1 MLKLPARIYHARTGE
16 LFRLSITGNFVEC
29 AHSPSPS
36 PRRLSYKVNL
46 SSAPNKV
53 ASGPQKPGAY
63 LVHRVRKFVEV
74 GSGRIGYAMTQAALS
89 EVSDGATWNPDP
101 NSAWPTLFLPIQN
114 LLQC

>member
-1 MLKLPARIYHARTGE
+1 MPVFGSCVPRTDKRLPAWPMLKLPARIYHARTGE

-53 ASGPQKPGAY
+53 ASGPQKPRGIVGAQSPE
-63 LVHRVRKFVEV
+63 VR
-74 GSGRIGYAMTQAALS
+74 GSWQR
-89 EVSDGATWNPDP
+89 PDRLRDDP
-101 NSAWPTLFLPIQN
+101 SRTV
-114 LLQC
+114 